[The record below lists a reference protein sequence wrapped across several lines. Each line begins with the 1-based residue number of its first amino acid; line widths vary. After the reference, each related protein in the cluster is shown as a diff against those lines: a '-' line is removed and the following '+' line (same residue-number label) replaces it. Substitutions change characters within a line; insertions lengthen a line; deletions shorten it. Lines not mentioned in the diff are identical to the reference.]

1 MLLIIAVVG
10 VLGLLGLYVLAL
22 YVARRGRFLHRIRRL
37 EDAVLAL
44 ALGSQPGDPK
54 AYSRQPQPRDR
65 AIPALDELA
74 CASVSGLPRGAVASL
89 LGEQLRSN
97 FRRGVRRTPVL
108 LIQRSPPGA
117 GFFSNFLNVLD
128 WLAVADRCCWE
139 PVVDMERAPTLF
151 NEDVPVGGTTN
162 AWEYYFEQPSGR
174 GVADLTAEDLVIT
187 TCGVRRG
194 EFSGAMPIGDGVSV
208 RAAQSLVQRYIRL
221 ADDVLA
227 TADGILHSGV
237 HADVLGVHVRGT
249 DMRQGLY
256 PDHPQTAPPKV
267 YLERTQAAVERDGF
281 RSVFLACDEIETIHL
296 FQAAFGAM
304 LLTTDAYRVSALVQ
318 TTTDYEW
325 LVRSDRTLHRYQ
337 LGREVLVD
345 AILLSRCGTLIC
357 SQSNVP
363 QAAMYLARGYQEID
377 FVPAVSG

>member
-1 MLLIIAVVG
+1 
-10 VLGLLGLYVLAL
+10 
-22 YVARRGRFLHRIRRL
+22 
-37 EDAVLAL
+37 
-44 ALGSQPGDPK
+44 
-54 AYSRQPQPRDR
+54 
-65 AIPALDELA
+65 
-74 CASVSGLPRGAVASL
+74 
-89 LGEQLRSN
+89 
-97 FRRGVRRTPVL
+97 
-108 LIQRSPPGA
+108 
-117 GFFSNFLNVLD
+117 
-128 WLAVADRCCWE
+128 
-139 PVVDMERAPTLF
+139 MERAPTLF